1 MASSST
7 VYPTSITE
15 IGPSA
20 NAWSLPANAAGSP
33 NGVGASI
40 ASLINDTTKHLVGNP
55 AGLGLA
61 IPAGARIDGIEVVV
75 RGSAVIV
82 A

>member
-1 MASSST
+1 MASTSI

-20 NAWSLPANAAGSP
+20 NAWTNPSFAANAP
-33 NGVGASI
+33 NGSYAI
-40 ASLINDTTKHLVGNP
+40 MASLISDTTKHLTGNP

-61 IPAGARIDGIEVVV
+61 IPAGATIDGIEVVV
-75 RGSAVIV
+75 RGLAQLLL
-82 A
+82 